1 MESRPKTAI
10 KPERIDIVLEV
21 LGWTALITLWTY
33 IIISYQSLPDTIPI
47 HFDMLGKPDDFGDKS
62 AILGMPVIAT
72 FIFFIL
78 SIVQQ
83 RPQFFNFPVAITPE
97 NAKRQYT
104 IGVRVMRILKGGI
117 PMLFLMIELFSRN
130 TKPGEQDMMLPVF
143 FAFLFIPV
151 GYLLI
156 KALREK

>member
-1 MESRPKTAI
+1 MQEQPEI
-10 KPERIDIVLEV
+10 ELKPERIDIILEV
-21 LGWTALITLWTY
+21 LGFTALALLWLL
-33 IIISYQSLPDTIPI
+33 IIWEYMNLPDIIPI
-47 HFDMLGKPDDFGDKS
+47 HFDMRGKPDDFGDKS
-62 AILGMPVIAT
+62 AILGMPVIST

-104 IGVRVMRILKGGI
+104 IAVRVMRILKGGI

-143 FAFLFIPV
+143 FTFLFILV

-156 KALREK
+156 KALRQK